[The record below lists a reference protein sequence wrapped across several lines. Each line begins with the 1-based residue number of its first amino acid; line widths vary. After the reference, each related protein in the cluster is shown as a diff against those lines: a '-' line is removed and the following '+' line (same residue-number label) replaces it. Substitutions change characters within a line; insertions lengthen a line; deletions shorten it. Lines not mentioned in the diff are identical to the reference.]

1 MHECSKLKGEGSF
14 GNVPLIKSMRSIR
27 NDQVDLIQQITG
39 ELGF

>member
-14 GNVPLIKSMRSIR
+14 E

-39 ELGF
+39 ELEF